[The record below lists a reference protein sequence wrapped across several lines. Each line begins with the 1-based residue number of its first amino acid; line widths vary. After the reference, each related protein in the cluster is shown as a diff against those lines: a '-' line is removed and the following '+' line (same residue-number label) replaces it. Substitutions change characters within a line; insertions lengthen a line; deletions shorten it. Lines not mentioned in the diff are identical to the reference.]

1 MTLRRSDSPQQST
14 VCAVVSFGA
23 SREQHDRQTAL
34 LAALRRDGGGSGGGT
49 SIRVERLL
57 ASRWTEAGGVA
68 LFEHD
73 DEFVPLEGEGGTA
86 SLAEAATVL
95 RDLAKHHARFLGA
108 VPAQFSP
115 P

>member
-1 MTLRRSDSPQQST
+1 M
-14 VCAVVSFGA
+14 
-23 SREQHDRQTAL
+23 
-34 LAALRRDGGGSGGGT
+34 
-49 SIRVERLL
+49 
-57 ASRWTEAGGVA
+57 
-68 LFEHD
+68 FEHD